1 MKISKKAY
9 YGMRAAIRLSAS
21 KNPVS
26 AHDLAISEHLPA
38 DFLEKILQKLKK
50 SGVVVA
56 KKGVEGG
63 YSLAR
68 GADEISAWN
77 VLSALDSPFPRI
89 SPPPTPKGV
98 LPCSIPSH
106 CQTNELW
113 RVLEQKIEK
122 TLSDITLDSL
132 IR

>member
-9 YGMRAAIRLSAS
+9 YGMRAAISLSTS
-21 KNPVS
+21 ENPVS
-26 AHDLAISEHLPA
+26 VHDLAISERLPA

-50 SGVVVA
+50 AGVVVA

-68 GADEISAWN
+68 PADEISAWN
-77 VLSALDSPFPRI
+77 VLSALDTPVPRM
-89 SPPPTPKGV
+89 SPPTPKGV

-106 CQTNELW
+106 CQTNEIW
-113 RVLEQKIEK
+113 RALEEKIEK
-122 TLSDITLDSL
+122 TLSEITLASL

>member
-1 MKISKKAY
+1 MKIPKRAY

-21 KNPVS
+21 KNPIS
-26 AHDLAISEHLPA
+26 AHDLAKSERLPA
-38 DFLEKILQKLKK
+38 DFLEKILQKLKN
-50 SGVVVA
+50 SGIVVS
-56 KKGVEGG
+56 KKGADGG

-68 GADEISAWN
+68 PASGISAWD

-89 SPPPTPKGV
+89 DPPTPKGV

-106 CQTNELW
+106 CQTNEIW
-113 RVLEQKIEK
+113 RTLEQKIEK

>member
-9 YGMRAAIRLSAS
+9 YGMRAAIRLAS
-21 KNPVS
+21 TEYPVS
-26 AHDLAISEHLPA
+26 VHDLAMTERLPE

-50 SGVVVA
+50 SGIVVA
-56 KKGVEGG
+56 KKGAEGG
-63 YSLAR
+63 YSLAQP
-68 GADEISAWN
+68 ACEVSAWD

-89 SPPPTPKGV
+89 NPPTPKGV

-106 CQTNELW
+106 CQTNEIW
-113 RVLEQKIEK
+113 RILETKMEK